1 MYKFYYDF
9 LKQKCEDVK
18 LLYIDTDSFIIEAI
32 GENFDDIMLEN
43 NIFFEL
49 SNFYK
54 NSKYFCGQNKKVP
67 GKMTDE
73 YGGKVILEF
82 AALKPNSYTVIDKKN
97 QEKSVH
103 KGRTSDFISSEF
115 KDVVFNK
122 NVSRDSMKK
131 ISSKKHEIYTQE
143 SHKISLSCF
152 DDKRHNKNNGIHTLV
167 HGHKD
172 IPIKV
177 KNVFFLLYDNDL
189 YRYY

>member
-18 LLYIDTDSFIIEAI
+18 LLYIDTDSFIIEVI

-43 NIFFEL
+43 NIFFDL

-54 NSKYFCGQNKKVP
+54 KSKNYCGENKKVP
-67 GKMTDE
+67 RKMKNQ

-82 AALKPNSYTVIDKKN
+82 EAPKSKSYTVIDKNN

-103 KGRTSDFISSEF
+103 KGHTSNFKSSEF
-115 KDVVFNK
+115 EDVVFNK
-122 NVSRDSMKK
+122 NLFRRSMKK

-143 SHKISLSCF
+143 SDKVSLSCF
-152 DDKRHNKNNGIHTLV
+152 DDKRYIKNDGIHTLV
-167 HGHKD
+167 HGHED
-172 IPIKV
+172 ILIKV
-177 KNVFFLLYDNDL
+177 LKLYFS
-189 YRYY
+189 